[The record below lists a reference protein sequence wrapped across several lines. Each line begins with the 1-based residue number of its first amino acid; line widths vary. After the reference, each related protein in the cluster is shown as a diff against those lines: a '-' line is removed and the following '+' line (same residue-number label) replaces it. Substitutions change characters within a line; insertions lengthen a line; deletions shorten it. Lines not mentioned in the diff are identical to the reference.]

1 MLILGSKVKVA
12 DNSGAKIAECI
23 KVLGGSKRKVAR
35 VGDTIVVSI
44 KEVRSGGGA
53 RSRSRVAKGSVQ
65 RAVVLRTRKEHR
77 RKDGSSIKF
86 DENAIAILNAQE
98 QPMGTRIFGPVLE
111 DLRLTKNMKLIS
123 LASSLV

>member
-1 MLILGSKVKVA
+1 MLILGSKIKVA
-12 DNSGAKIAECI
+12 DNSGAKVAECI

-35 VGDTIVVSI
+35 VGDVIVVSI
-44 KEVRSGGGA
+44 KELRSVGGS
-53 RSRSRVAKGSVQ
+53 RLRSRVKKGSVHK
-65 RAVVLRTRKEHR
+65 AIVLRTRKEHR

-86 DENAIAILNAQE
+86 DENAVAILNAQK

-111 DLRLTKNMKLIS
+111 DLRLAKNMKLIS